1 MSPTSNNH
9 STSSDYEMLILA
21 LLNQEINGLSGIEVV
36 EMSRD
41 VSMTGLS
48 GYTHQIDVLYR
59 MKIWLTELLVLVECK
74 QYEKHVGVDDLL
86 EFKSRLE
93 DLRAHKGVFVTSSGY
108 QRGAIEFARA
118 NRIALL
124 VVNATKELAVLYS
137 LRRMSEK
144 ERTLEQ
150 LEDLQEVY
158 QTSKSGYSNRVTS
171 DENFEH
177 VVVQHEGVAL
187 RLRPLELCQS
197 MHYKQS
203 CNLSDPERNGIY
215 FSHEKFDF
223 LPVNKVLKSL
233 VLDALLAKTDG

>member
-1 MSPTSNNH
+1 
-9 STSSDYEMLILA
+9 MLILS
-21 LLNQEINGLSGIEVV
+21 LLNQEIVGLSGIEVV
-36 EMSRD
+36 EMNRD

-74 QYEKHVGVDDLL
+74 QYEKRVGIDELL

-108 QRGAIEFARA
+108 QSGAIEFARA

-137 LRRMSEK
+137 LSRMSEK

-150 LEDLQEVY
+150 LVDLNEVY
-158 QTSKSGYSNRVTS
+158 QTAKSGYSKRVTV
-171 DENFEH
+171 DESFEY
-177 VVVQHEGVAL
+177 VIVQHEGVTL
-187 RLRPLELCQS
+187 QLRPWEFHQS
-197 MHYKQS
+197 MLYKQT
-203 CNLSDPERNGIY
+203 CTLSDPERNGIY
-215 FSHEKFDF
+215 FSREKFDY
-223 LPVNKVLKSL
+223 LPVNKVLKSF
-233 VLDALLAKTDG
+233 VLDALLARTDG